1 MFRHKMIRF
10 NKDRPMPLLRR
21 AALLGLTALLLSAC
35 VGGGTFETA
44 YAPLPPDVTRSWRVA
59 DVRVDVPK
67 SLSVSEAKSLLPS
80 ADIVWREDPLGDR
93 YAQVATIM
101 ETAVRQGAAGLRGSR
116 PVVLDITVT
125 RFHALT
131 FEAEQ
136 RGQNWGVHNIQF
148 DAQVSDAR
156 TGEVLVPSTMIRAE
170 LPALSGDQMR
180 AARQEGVTQKS
191 MITSHVAQTIAG
203 WLGTGPDNRG
213 EFRRQGN

>member
-1 MFRHKMIRF
+1 MSL
-10 NKDRPMPLLRR
+10 PRR
-21 AALLGLTALLLSAC
+21 AALLGLTAVLLSAC

-44 YAPLPPDVTRSWRVA
+44 YDPLPADVTRAWRLA
-59 DVRVDVPK
+59 DVRVDVPRD
-67 SLSVSEAKSLLPS
+67 LTVSEAKSLLPR

-93 YAQVATIM
+93 FAQVGKIIDD
-101 ETAVRQGAAGLRGSR
+101 AVTRGASGLRGSR
-116 PVVLDITVT
+116 PVVIDVTVT

-148 DAQVSDAR
+148 IAQVSDAR
-156 TGEVLVPSTMIRAE
+156 TGEVLVPATDIRAE

-180 AARQEGVTQKS
+180 AARQKGVTQRS
-191 MITSHVAQTIAG
+191 MITSHVAKTVAG

-213 EFRRQGN
+213 TFSRQGN